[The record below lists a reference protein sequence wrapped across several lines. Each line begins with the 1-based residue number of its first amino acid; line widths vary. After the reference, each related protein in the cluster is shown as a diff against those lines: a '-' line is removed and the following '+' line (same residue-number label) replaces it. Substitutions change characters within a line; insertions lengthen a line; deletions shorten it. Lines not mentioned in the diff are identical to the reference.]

1 MKQSIGAQMRRHARE
16 WNRDLEEKKIAGV
29 CAGISSQL
37 DLPVTAVRAAFVLLA
52 LPNFSSVGIALYLI
66 LWFLMPASPDEVS
79 AFDRVVGAI
88 SSLAGDTPSDPSDDW
103 GTLPPRER
111 QKLLETFKETMP
123 ERYREMIRDYYRSL
137 ASQRDR

>member
-52 LPNFSSVGIALYLI
+52 LPNFSSVGIVAYLT
-66 LWFLMPASPDEVS
+66 LWFLMPASPDQES
-79 AFDRVVGAI
+79 GLDRVVAAVNRLTGDAI
-88 SSLAGDTPSDPSDDW
+88 FDPTGHED
-103 GTLPPRER
+103 
-111 QKLLETFKETMP
+111 
-123 ERYREMIRDYYRSL
+123 
-137 ASQRDR
+137 ASQDRAPSYHDPL

>member
-79 AFDRVVGAI
+79 GLDRVVGAI
-88 SSLAGDTPSDPSDDW
+88 SSLAGDTPSDPSDDEDA
-103 GTLPPRER
+103 LQAPPR
-111 QKLLETFKETMP
+111 
-123 ERYREMIRDYYRSL
+123 
-137 ASQRDR
+137 

>member
-1 MKQSIGAQMRRHARE
+1 MKQSIGAQVRRQARE

-79 AFDRVVGAI
+79 GLDRVVGAI
-88 SSLAGDTPSDPSDDW
+88 SSLAGDTPSDPGDDEDA
-103 GTLPPRER
+103 LQAPPR
-111 QKLLETFKETMP
+111 
-123 ERYREMIRDYYRSL
+123 
-137 ASQRDR
+137 

>member
-52 LPNFSSVGIALYLI
+52 LPNFSSVGIVLYLI

-79 AFDRVVGAI
+79 GLDRVVGAI
-88 SSLAGDTPSDPSDDW
+88 SSLAGDTPSDRGGDEDA
-103 GTLPPRER
+103 LQAPPR
-111 QKLLETFKETMP
+111 
-123 ERYREMIRDYYRSL
+123 
-137 ASQRDR
+137 